1 MTINRLLI
9 DFYLF
14 IFHNKN
20 VNYYIFFMIGVRTK
34 IMESATK
41 LFINNH
47 YTDIGIR
54 DIAKA
59 TGINHSTVLYY
70 FKNKEELFLGIL
82 KSIIQKV
89 KNENKDWISLII
101 NFEPEKYNKEQS
113 FEYLNKII
121 TILVNKVLL
130 QDFKKYKKLMFKDF
144 LRLESSKQVV
154 YDEFEKPMCD
164 GFIKIITNIID
175 IDREDMRLYI
185 LPSMIMGQI
194 LGMVNNVDLFLK
206 MLNKKTIDDEIK
218 KIIIDMVIN
227 QTKMIL
233 SMYDKNNKGNK
244 DDN

>member
-1 MTINRLLI
+1 
-9 DFYLF
+9 
-14 IFHNKN
+14 
-20 VNYYIFFMIGVRTK
+20 MIGVRTK
-34 IMESATK
+34 IVESATK

-113 FEYLNKII
+113 FEYLSKII

-154 YDEFEKPMCD
+154 YDEFE
-164 GFIKIITNIID
+164 NIIN
-175 IDREDMRLYI
+175 IDKSDMRLYI
-185 LPSMIMGQI
+185 LPSMIIGQI
-194 LGMVNNVDLFLK
+194 LGMVNSVDLFLK
-206 MLNKKTIDDEIK
+206 MLNKSTIDDEIK